1 MTPAAL
7 RAAALEAA
15 ARCEWIKAADLKEQA
30 EDLERAASYGRDPYN
45 TLYNRRRA
53 DRVDPVA
60 PTTTPE
66 QRAAAA
72 AMLAGSPL
80 ENIKCV

>member
-15 ARCEWIKAADLKEQA
+15 ARCEWIKAAALKEQA
-30 EDLERAASYGRDPYN
+30 EDLERAAAYGRNPYD
-45 TLYNRRRA
+45 YPPRA
-53 DRVDPVA
+53 RHVDPVA